1 MLSFMRKHAK
11 FFYVFFFLII
21 ISFIG
26 FYAGPL
32 DKSTTIPLAE
42 VGKERITLD
51 DYYRT
56 YDRARNLYRTS
67 IKKSSTKRW
76 KKN

>member
-1 MLSFMRKHAK
+1 M
-11 FFYVFFFLII
+11 FFFLII

-56 YDRARNLYRTS
+56 YDRAKNLYRDIYKEKFDEEMEKNS
-67 IKKSSTKRW
+67 GSRKRCLIAL
-76 KKN
+76 